1 MSLPFDAPGM
11 AFKETNLRKFSNYLK
26 CNSTKLQNYLNWV
39 KNSNI
44 EVTIIADIIFT
55 FLFL

>member
-1 MSLPFDAPGM
+1 MLQEM

-44 EVTIIADIIFT
+44 EVIADIVFT

>member
-1 MSLPFDAPGM
+1 MLQEM

-39 KNSNI
+39 KNWNI
-44 EVTIIADIIFT
+44 EVTIIADITFT

>member
-1 MSLPFDAPGM
+1 MLQEM
-11 AFKETNLRKFSNYLK
+11 AFKETNFRKFSNYLK

-44 EVTIIADIIFT
+44 EVTIIADIVFT